1 MNEYSSTRGSRY
13 LNLFSDRAFRA
24 VFWSEL
30 HKDITL
36 SFLNALLSE
45 QEQIVDFELV
55 QTAYAPLNPADRS
68 IVLDMQCRTID
79 GRRIVI
85 ELQKRKQEFF
95 RERTLYYATWRS
107 L

>member
-1 MNEYSSTRGSRY
+1 M
-13 LNLFSDRAFRA
+13 
-24 VFWSEL
+24 
-30 HKDITL
+30 
-36 SFLNALLSE
+36 SE

-85 ELQKRKQEFF
+85 ESRSGSRNSFENVPCITPPCLFIVNRQALSTYWNKRAGAA
-95 RERTLYYATWRS
+95 YDG
-107 L
+107 